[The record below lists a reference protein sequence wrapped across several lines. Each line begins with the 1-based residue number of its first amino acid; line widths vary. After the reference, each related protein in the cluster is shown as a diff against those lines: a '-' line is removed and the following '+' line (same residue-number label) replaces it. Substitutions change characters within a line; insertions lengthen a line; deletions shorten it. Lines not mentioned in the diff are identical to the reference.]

1 MHLSFLCSGEEE
13 AVDQA
18 GEQKGEGDVEKVSDH
33 ARAHAYGETGAEL
46 VAENTGH
53 GKGDAERVERDAAG
67 GEDGQA
73 PTLEARLKTLV
84 VAEARTSPMC
94 RTRCWAMMKKL
105 PVPGPK
111 NPS

>member
-67 GEDGQA
+67 GEDGQGSDIGGEIED
-73 PTLEARLKTLV
+73 LGR
-84 VAEARTSPMC
+84 
-94 RTRCWAMMKKL
+94 
-105 PVPGPK
+105 G
-111 NPS
+111 